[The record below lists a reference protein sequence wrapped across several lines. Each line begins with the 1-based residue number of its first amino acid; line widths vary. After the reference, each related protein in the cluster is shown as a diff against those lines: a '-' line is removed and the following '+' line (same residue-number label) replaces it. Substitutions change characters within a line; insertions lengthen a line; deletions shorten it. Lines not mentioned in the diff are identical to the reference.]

1 MTQDDD
7 LLAAYD
13 LSAWDVPPPAA
24 GLVDAVIDRAREP
37 ASVPALDTVER
48 MGPRRTRRW
57 WIAAAAAAAV
67 AIVAIVVGVW
77 GVQRPPKD
85 EQGEVSAQA
94 ARALAIG
101 STTAALDPGTTVRWR
116 RDKRRI
122 SVAQPRGTA
131 MWTVAAEDTLV
142 IDAGAMV
149 ASVEAS
155 GASLRVEVEM
165 VNASDARAIGI
176 SAATAVAVALVTIVV
191 YEGTVRVRHDGQ
203 TVNVVPGAHYEVR
216 PPNAPEPIA
225 VGGGPS
231 DARIRELEDKIKVLE
246 IERDAA
252 RTMTKTCDEVA
263 CVLTNYSGAC
273 CAKFKAAAKPP
284 TQPAVPETLDRAAIS
299 GTMQPLTSKVLA
311 CPADGLDGIVK
322 LRVVVGPDGSVTS
335 ATTSVTKAPVPAP
348 LAYCI
353 EAIVRAA
360 TFPRTVLGGSF
371 VYPFKYAAS
380 APVATCDADA
390 LREKGD
396 DHLQNGMDGAALAAF
411 EASMR
416 CKNDPTLYRR
426 AFLAACRSKNTP
438 KARLYY
444 PRLPAKDQ
452 GALSVMCV
460 RNGISVGDEPTSCD
474 AAALAE
480 KGDDHLQSGMNAA
493 ALAAF
498 EASLA
503 CTPDP
508 MVARKAFMAACRSKN
523 VTKAQR
529 FYATLPPNQRSSLA
543 QLCIRNGIQLDAPKA
558 AGGVI
563 KVASTP
569 PAQIYLDGVDTGK
582 TTPAT
587 VQATAGNHK
596 ITLSVK
602 GDKFTYTVRVKEG
615 ETVTFSKDIQ

>member
-1 MTQDDD
+1 MTKDDD

-13 LSAWDVPPPAA
+13 LSAWDAPPPPT
-24 GLVDAVIDRAREP
+24 GLVDAVIERARQP
-37 ASVPALDTVER
+37 APVAALDSGER
-48 MGPRRTRRW
+48 FAARGTRRW
-57 WIAAAAAAAV
+57 WIAGGAAAV
-67 AIVAIVVGVW
+67 AIVVILVGVW

-85 EQGEVSAQA
+85 GQGEVSTQA
-94 ARALAIG
+94 ARTLAIG
-101 STTAALDPGTTVRWR
+101 PTTAALDPGTTVRWR

-122 SVAQPRGTA
+122 SVAQPHGTA
-131 MWTVAAEDTLV
+131 MWSVAAEDTLV

-216 PPNAPEPIA
+216 PPNAPEPVV

-231 DARIRELEDKIKVLE
+231 DARIRELEDKIKQLE
-246 IERDAA
+246 AERDAPRDA
-252 RTMTKTCDEVA
+252 TTCDEVA
-263 CVLTNYSGAC
+263 CVLTNYDGAC
-273 CAKFKAAAKPP
+273 CAKFKAAAPP
-284 TQPAVPETLDRAAIS
+284 GSNLPDVLAADKIREGIREREAGVQACPREGYAGSVTVTFRIAASGKVAVDDTRVSGSPASIPDNLAACIAAEVNAAVFPATKR
-299 GTMQPLTSKVLA
+299 GVTSKVTYALA
-311 CPADGLDGIVK
+311 
-322 LRVVVGPDGSVTS
+322 GPKRD
-335 ATTSVTKAPVPAP
+335 
-348 LAYCI
+348 
-353 EAIVRAA
+353 
-360 TFPRTVLGGSF
+360 
-371 VYPFKYAAS
+371 
-380 APVATCDADA
+380 CDADA
-390 LREKGD
+390 LRAKGD
-396 DHLQNGMDGAALAAF
+396 DHLQTGMDAAALAAF
-411 EASMR
+411 EGSMR
-416 CKNDPTLYRR
+416 CKADPSLYKR

-444 PRLPAKDQ
+444 TRLPAADQ
-452 GALSVMCV
+452 GALGAMCV
-460 RNGISVGDEPTSCD
+460 RNGISVGDPPASCD
-474 AAALAE
+474 ATALTE
-480 KGDDHLQSGMNAA
+480 KGDEHLQNGMDAS

-523 VTKAQR
+523 VTKARR
-529 FYATLPPNQRSSLA
+529 FYATLPANQRSTLA
-543 QLCIRNGIQLDAPKA
+543 QLCIRNGILLDEPTS

-563 KVASTP
+563 KIASTP
-569 PAQIYLDGVDTGK
+569 PAQIYIDGVDTGK

-596 ITLSVK
+596 ITLSVR
-602 GDKFTYTVRVKEG
+602 GDKFTYAVRVKEG
-615 ETVTFSKDIQ
+615 ETVTFRKDLQ